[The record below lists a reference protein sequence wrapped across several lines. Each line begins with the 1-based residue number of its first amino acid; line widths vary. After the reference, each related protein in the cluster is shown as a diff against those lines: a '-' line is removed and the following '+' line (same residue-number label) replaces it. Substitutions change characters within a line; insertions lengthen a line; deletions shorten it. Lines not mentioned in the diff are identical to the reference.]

1 MMWRILFFFIYCQI
15 YNDCSVNK
23 LMEVN
28 RLFSFGDWAIVAY
41 PSEKIGKIEKDRVP
55 DISISLN
62 SMKSYNLNGRNSDE
76 RNIKQIP
83 GISFHSCDIK
93 T

>member
-1 MMWRILFFFIYCQI
+1 M
-15 YNDCSVNK
+15 
-23 LMEVN
+23 
-28 RLFSFGDWAIVAY
+28 AHT
-41 PSEKIGKIEKDRVP
+41 SEKIGKIEKDRVP